1 MNTLNLD
8 IVTPNGS
15 VYNRDNVELV
25 VMQTTAGEHDTYLTS
40 CCLHNNEFNIITI
53 VNRTI
58 RSDNI

>member
-25 VMQTTAGEHDTYLTS
+25 VMQTTAGEIGVMSGHIPTVG
-40 CCLHNNEFNIITI
+40 CFK
-53 VNRTI
+53 NRLCKSEI
-58 RSDNI
+58 SRWN

>member
-25 VMQTTAGEHDTYLTS
+25 VMQTTAGERRHVVLDIFQL
-40 CCLHNNEFNIITI
+40 
-53 VNRTI
+53 
-58 RSDNI
+58 

>member
-25 VMQTTAGEHDTYLTS
+25 VMQTTAGEIGVCLLYTS
-40 CCLHNNEFNIITI
+40 DAADE
-53 VNRTI
+53 
-58 RSDNI
+58 

>member
-25 VMQTTAGEHDTYLTS
+25 VMQTTAGEIGVTEWTYSNCS
-40 CCLHNNEFNIITI
+40 CFK
-53 VNRTI
+53 NRLCKSEI
-58 RSDNI
+58 SRWN